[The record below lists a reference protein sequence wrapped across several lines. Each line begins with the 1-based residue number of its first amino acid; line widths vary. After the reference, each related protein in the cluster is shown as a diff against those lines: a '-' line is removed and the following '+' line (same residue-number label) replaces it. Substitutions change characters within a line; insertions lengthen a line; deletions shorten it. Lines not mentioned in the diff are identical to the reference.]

1 MVIAK
6 TVGELAAVVKGRV
19 YGDPETLIRGIA
31 SIEEAQNGD
40 ITFAESSRFLE
51 TARNSA
57 ASAVLVPTRK
67 PDTSGDDDTR
77 TGVGAPGADGV
88 TQAVIEVLDPRMA
101 FVQLLD
107 LFAPE
112 RYAPR
117 TVHPSVVFGSDAR
130 IGANPSIGANCV
142 LGENVRLGDNVTL
155 HPLCYL
161 GDDVEV
167 GDNTTIGPNTSLLRG
182 TVVGARVVI
191 HSGAVL
197 GADGFGYVTIAG
209 KHRKVPQIGNVW
221 VGDDVEVGANV
232 TIDRAKTGTTRVGS
246 GTKIDNLVHIGHNCQ
261 IGENA
266 IIVAQVGLAGG
277 VEVGNYAVLA
287 GQVGVKEQIKIGA
300 GAVVG
305 AQAGVLGDVAPG
317 AFVSGYGPRPHKE
330 VLKINAAGAQM
341 PDILKKMR
349 AMERRLKQLESLL
362 ADALGDTGGES
373 EPEA

>member
-1 MVIAK
+1 MIAK
-6 TVGELAAVVKGRV
+6 TVGELAEVVNGRV
-19 YGDPETLIRGIA
+19 YGDSSVLIRGIA

-51 TARNSA
+51 NARASA
-57 ASAVLVPTRK
+57 ASAVLAPTRK
-67 PDTSGDDDTR
+67 ESE
-77 TGVGAPGADGV
+77 TGVGAVMAGIAGGAG
-88 TQAVIEVLDPRMA
+88 QAVIEVLDPRLA

-107 LFAPE
+107 LFSPE
-112 RYAPR
+112 TFAPR
-117 TVHPSVVFGSDAR
+117 SIAPSVVLGHDVR

-142 LGENVRLGDNVTL
+142 LGENVRLGENVTL

-167 GDNTTIGPNTSLLRG
+167 GDNTVIGPNTGLLRG
-182 TVVGARVVI
+182 TIVGARCVI

-209 KHRKVPQIGNVW
+209 KHRKVPQIGNVRI
-221 VGDDVEVGANV
+221 GDDVEIGANV
-232 TIDRAKTGTTRVGS
+232 TVDRAKTGTTRIGS
-246 GTKIDNLVHIGHNCQ
+246 GTKIDNLVHIRHNCQ

-287 GQVGVKEQIKIGA
+287 GQVGIKEQIKIGA
-300 GAVVG
+300 GAVIG
-305 AQAGVLGDVAPG
+305 AQAGVIGDVAPG

-330 VLKINAAGAQM
+330 VLKINAASAQL
-341 PDILKKMR
+341 PAVIKKMR
-349 AMERRLKQLESLL
+349 AMERRLQQLEASLSK
-362 ADALGDTGGES
+362 AD
-373 EPEA
+373 EAETETEA